1 MTMLGKD
8 LQIMG
13 VMNITPDSFSDGGKY
28 FAGSGVN
35 ISRVIDNAAE
45 MVDEGVNWLDVG
57 GESTRPGAVPITV
70 EQELER
76 VIPVI
81 EALST
86 RFETAISVDT
96 SQSQVIEA
104 AAKAGAFM
112 VNDVRALQLP
122 GAMEAAARTNMAVC
136 LMHMRGNPQ
145 NMQNKPAYNS
155 VVEEV
160 ADFLKKRVNSVLAA
174 GIASDRICLDP
185 GFGFGKSLEH
195 NLQLL
200 KHLSTF
206 KRLGYP
212 LLVGLSRKSMIGAMT
227 GRDVGDRETGTT
239 VLNLLALQN
248 GANIFRVHNVGAAAD
263 MIKIWK
269 TLQKIQ

>member
-1 MTMLGKD
+1 MAIPGKD

-28 FAGSGVN
+28 FLSSGVN
-35 ISRVIDNAAE
+35 ISRVIDSAAE
-45 MVDEGVNWLDVG
+45 MVDEGVSWLDVG
-57 GESTRPGAVPITV
+57 GESTRPGATPVTV

-81 EALST
+81 EALNT
-86 RFETAISVDT
+86 RFETPVSVDT
-96 SQSQVIEA
+96 SQPQVVEA
-104 AAKAGAFM
+104 AAGAGASM
-112 VNDVRALQLP
+112 VNDVRALQLQ
-122 GAMEAAARTNMAVC
+122 GAVEAAARANMAVC

-160 ADFLKKRVNSVLAA
+160 MDFLKSRVETVLAA
-174 GIASDRICLDP
+174 GISPDRICLDP

-200 KHLSTF
+200 KHLPAF
-206 KRLGYP
+206 KSLGYP
-212 LLVGLSRKSMIGAMT
+212 LLVGFSRKSMIGAMT
-227 GRDVGDRETGTT
+227 DREVGDRETGTT

-248 GANIFRVHNVGAAAD
+248 GANIFRVHSVAAAAD

-269 TLQKIQ
+269 SLQKIR

>member
-81 EALST
+81 EALSA

-185 GFGFGKSLEH
+185 GFGFGKSL
-195 NLQLL
+195 
-200 KHLSTF
+200 
-206 KRLGYP
+206 
-212 LLVGLSRKSMIGAMT
+212 
-227 GRDVGDRETGTT
+227 
-239 VLNLLALQN
+239 
-248 GANIFRVHNVGAAAD
+248 
-263 MIKIWK
+263 
-269 TLQKIQ
+269 